1 MEKFLLVLFFVIK
14 ILVIIVA
21 PIAIFIF
28 RNKTIKRVYL
38 WFEIALLIT
47 CSILYIINFSYMVD
61 SNIINV
67 FNLNMLSESKDPV
80 RIDFLN
86 EVDSSNIVKS
96 IEADTSYKTHK
107 NEKVYYYNGFE
118 MPLSAKKVECDSTYD
133 YFKNYSSMITSTA
146 MLLSSY
152 FNKEI
157 DPIEVYNKAY
167 KEGLIKCDEPIN
179 KDQFFLMIYNDYKV
193 NFNVISFD
201 QLENY
206 ILNGKPVLLET
217 IGNGNLS
224 CTQSYYLI
232 YDINNSGEYLMLDP
246 NNKSYSYICPDGT
259 TGFGNILKSNYN
271 DITFSSSEILSDSN
285 RFIVIGGTRK

>member
-1 MEKFLLVLFFVIK
+1 MEKFLLVVFFIIK
-14 ILVIIVA
+14 IIVIIAA

-28 RNKTIKRVYL
+28 RNRKIKNSL
-38 WFEIALLIT
+38 IWLEIIALLT
-47 CSILYIINFSYMVD
+47 LFILYIVGFSYVVD
-61 SNIINV
+61 SNIISMYNIKI
-67 FNLNMLSESKDPV
+67 LSKSKAPAYSEYMEQIELSQSTKN
-80 RIDFLN
+80 ID
-86 EVDSSNIVKS
+86 
-96 IEADTSYKTHK
+96 ADTSYKTHK

-118 MPLSAKKVECDSTYD
+118 MPLSAKKVECDGTYD

-167 KEGLIKCDEPIN
+167 KAGLIKCDEPIN